1 MKNYN
6 RMLSLIIA
14 GTRTFND
21 YRFFR
26 DRCNHLLK
34 NYLKFD
40 TGKYRYN
47 PQIEIISGC
56 AKGPDSMAIDYAIY
70 NFIKYKEFKP
80 DWDKYDKRA
89 GVLRN
94 IEMKDY
100 AIRNGK
106 GALLAFFDGK
116 SKGTSHMIEVSKE
129 AGMNVRVVK
138 I

>member
-6 RMLSLIIA
+6 RMLSLIIT

-26 DRCNHLLK
+26 DKCNHLLK

-56 AKGPDSMAIDYAIY
+56 AEGTDSMAIDYAIY

-80 DWDKYDKRA
+80 DWTKYDKRA
-89 GVLRN
+89 GILRN
-94 IEMKDY
+94 IEMRDY

-116 SKGTSHMIEVSKE
+116 AKGTSHMIEISEK
-129 AGMNVRVVK
+129 AGMNVEVS
-138 I
+138 